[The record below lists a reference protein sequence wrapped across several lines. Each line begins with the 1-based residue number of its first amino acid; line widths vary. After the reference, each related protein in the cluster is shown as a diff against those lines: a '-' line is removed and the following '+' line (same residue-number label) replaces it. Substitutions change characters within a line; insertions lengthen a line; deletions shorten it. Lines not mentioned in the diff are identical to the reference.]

1 MCLDSSLIYASRE
14 DEGAISSPVQN
25 VVASASNALSP
36 ITSALSPSGQPKPR
50 TPALRSGARRQSQL
64 PGPPSPAAVAELAE
78 DASRNFVAGFQDLYS
93 VSGIDDQIS
102 NIRETLSSV
111 TGVHLTVLLLESI
124 ALQREIFPW
133 KYAFDIPATPVTPSK
148 AVLVPD
154 VFILLTGFYWSA
166 TLTWAL
172 TSIFVP
178 LLFAYFYNLTIRDVK
193 RGNVRVAVARYPA
206 DPLTYNIVKA
216 LVTWLVFH
224 KGVTFGVIAPE
235 TVDRIQQG
243 ILGGSTGMIIGS
255 GIGAIGALYEA
266 AQRRV
271 VS

>member
-1 MCLDSSLIYASRE
+1 MCVFR
-14 DEGAISSPVQN
+14 DEFAISSPVHN
-25 VVASASNALSP
+25 LAASPSHAISP
-36 ITSALSPSGQPKPR
+36 LATALSPSGQLNPR
-50 TPALRSGARRQSQL
+50 TPALRSSARRQTQL

-78 DASRNFVAGFQDLYS
+78 DASRNLVAGFQDLYS
-93 VSGIDDQIS
+93 VSGIDNQIS
-102 NIRETLSSV
+102 DIREILSSV
-111 TGVHLTVLLLESI
+111 TGIHLTVLLLEGI
-124 ALQREIFPW
+124 ALQTEIFPW
-133 KYAFDIPATPVTPSK
+133 KYAFDIPATPITPSR

-154 VFILLTGFYWSA
+154 VFILLTSFYWSA

-172 TSIFVP
+172 TSILVP

-193 RGNVRVAVARYPA
+193 RGNVRVAVARYTA

-216 LVTWLVFH
+216 LATWLVFE
-224 KGVTFGVIAPE
+224 KGVTFGVVQPE

-243 ILGGSTGMIIGS
+243 ILGGSTGMLIGS